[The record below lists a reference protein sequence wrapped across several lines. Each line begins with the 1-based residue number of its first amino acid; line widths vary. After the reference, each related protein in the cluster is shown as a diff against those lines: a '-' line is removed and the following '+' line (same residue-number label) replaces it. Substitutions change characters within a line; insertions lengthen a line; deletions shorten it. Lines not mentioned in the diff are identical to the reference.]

1 MPTQLDKALNSKN
14 LLLGFAGIVTA
25 VSAWS
30 IWGGD
35 LFPAETDPKGD
46 PEHWTTEELKRWLR
60 ARNLLPA
67 DTIARDELI
76 ERVKANL
83 RPTRS
88 S

>member
-1 MPTQLDKALNSKN
+1 MPTQLDKALSSKN

-30 IWGGD
+30 IWGSD
-35 LFPAETDPKGD
+35 MFPAEPDPKGE
-46 PEHWTTEELKRWLR
+46 PEEWTTEELKRWLR
-60 ARNLLPA
+60 ARNLMPSDKA
-67 DTIARDELI
+67 SREVLI

-88 S
+88 